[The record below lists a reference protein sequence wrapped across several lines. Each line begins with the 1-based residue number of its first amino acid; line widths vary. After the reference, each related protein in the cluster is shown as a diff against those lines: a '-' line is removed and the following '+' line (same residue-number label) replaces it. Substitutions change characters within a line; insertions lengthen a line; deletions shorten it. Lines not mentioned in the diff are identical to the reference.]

1 MNGQA
6 GKGDSPRPVDRE
18 KYEQNWENI
27 FRKQKREIC
36 DGFGSCWNLCQRSDC
51 GLHIVRP
58 GKVQCWC
65 DDENGPLYS

>member
-27 FRKQKREIC
+27 FRKKKREIC
-36 DGFGSCWNLCQRSDC
+36 DGFGSCWTLCEKKDC
-51 GLHIVRP
+51 ALEIVRP
-58 GKVQCWC
+58 GKVQCNLC
-65 DDENGPLYS
+65 DQI

>member
-27 FRKQKREIC
+27 FRNEIC
-36 DGFGSCWNLCQRSDC
+36 DGFGNYWLLCDRKDC
-51 GLHIVRP
+51 ALEIVRP
-58 GKVQCWC
+58 GKVQCNIC
-65 DDENGPLYS
+65 DENS